1 MKALLTE
8 SGEFER
14 LIDDSSE
21 SDPTR
26 TRTWVPTERPPVLAN
41 EVLVELA
48 PLIDEI
54 TATQQWT
61 TRPKTDAEA
70 QKVASQ
76 LTLWKR
82 LSAPERRAL
91 WNLADTEGPA
101 GDAALLVLGAMWS
114 AVETESRN
122 PETKQLLGA
131 AMQLGVVADVARARV
146 ILDDPGFLLE

>member
-1 MKALLTE
+1 MKALLTAA
-8 SGEFER
+8 GEFER

-26 TRTWVPTERPPVLAN
+26 TRTWVPTERPPVPDNHA
-41 EVLVELA
+41 LVELA
-48 PLIDEI
+48 PLITETESI
-54 TATQQWT
+54 QQWT

-91 WNLADTEGPA
+91 WNLADTDGPA
-101 GDAALLVLGAMWS
+101 GDTALLVLGAMWS
-114 AVETESRN
+114 ATETESRN
-122 PETKQLLGA
+122 PETKQLIGA
-131 AMQLGVVADVARARV
+131 AMQLGVVSDIERARV
-146 ILDDPGFLLE
+146 ILNDPGFYLP